1 MTPRA
6 AAPVAREPLT
16 HSRSAE
22 RLGRLRK
29 RAEFLRVAASGR
41 KAAAPGM
48 IVQIAAADATSPASD
63 DVDVRLGIT
72 VSRKV
77 GNAVARNRARR
88 RLREAA
94 RAVLPRQAASGH
106 DYVLIGRSETLTRPF
121 LDLIADLE
129 GALRRLGVRRE
140 PAE

>member
-1 MTPRA
+1 
-6 AAPVAREPLT
+6 
-16 HSRSAE
+16 
-22 RLGRLRK
+22 LGRLRK

-48 IVQIAAADATSPASD
+48 IVQIAAAEATSPASD

-140 PAE
+140 RAE